1 MVTGRG
7 IECDVQIKQHMA
19 SVLSPQDVPESARKH
34 YTAIGLA
41 EQRIFGKEARLS
53 SECRATAGQ
62 DCKDCGGG
70 LGKFHGNGKL
80 FWEFPCRHTFA
91 PYVLAAFV
99 LRPGQSEIMYQ

>member
-41 EQRIFGKEARLS
+41 EQRIFER
-53 SECRATAGQ
+53 RQ
-62 DCKDCGGG
+62 DCQGNVEPQQ
-70 LGKFHGNGKL
+70 GKTAKTVVVDWEIPWNGKI